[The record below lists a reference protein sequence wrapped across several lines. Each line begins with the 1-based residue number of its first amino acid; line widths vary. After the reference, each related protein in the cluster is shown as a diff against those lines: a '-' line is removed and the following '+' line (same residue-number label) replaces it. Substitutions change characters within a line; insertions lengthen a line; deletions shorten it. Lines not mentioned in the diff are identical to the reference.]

1 MKKYHANLSRLERE
15 IKAENGFN
23 KINYDIL
30 NKVIE
35 EVDFQ
40 THTFIKSEDDYYEL
54 IKDYYYEDIME
65 NCEHEDYES
74 DTEETSPHY
83 PDDNTY
89 EYKVYHCNYCGR
101 YAYPRTE
108 MTEDGPD
115 EVIDSWELED

>member
-40 THTFIKSEDDYYEL
+40 THTFIKSEDEYYEL

-74 DTEETSPHY
+74 DIEETSPRY
-83 PDDNTY
+83 PEDNTY
-89 EYKVYHCNYCGR
+89 EYRVYHCNYCGR
-101 YAYPRTE
+101 YVCPRTE
-108 MTEDGPD
+108 MTEDGPE